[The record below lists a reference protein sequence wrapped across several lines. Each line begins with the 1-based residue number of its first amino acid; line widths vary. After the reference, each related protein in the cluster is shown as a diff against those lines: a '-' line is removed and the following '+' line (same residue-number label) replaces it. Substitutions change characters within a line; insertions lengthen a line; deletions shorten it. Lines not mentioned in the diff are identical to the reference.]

1 VLPDGA
7 VMTQTESASP
17 DLVAVPQ
24 YRTEVRRVEPSN
36 GLLAGPVDPPIA
48 MFPNRGH
55 ASCTNLAR

>member
-1 VLPDGA
+1 
-7 VMTQTESASP
+7 
-17 DLVAVPQ
+17 
-24 YRTEVRRVEPSN
+24 VEPSN